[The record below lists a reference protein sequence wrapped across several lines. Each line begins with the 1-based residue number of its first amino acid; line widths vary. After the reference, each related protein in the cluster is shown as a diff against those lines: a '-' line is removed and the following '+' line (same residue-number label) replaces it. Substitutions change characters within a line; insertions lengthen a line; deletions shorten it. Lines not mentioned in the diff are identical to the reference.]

1 LGRPIGRHFG
11 KWGQGWGGVH
21 SLIKDDAMQIINNDG
36 AKETIDKFNKLLT
49 DGWSDKGVTGG
60 LGTLFGAAYSDL
72 S

>member
-1 LGRPIGRHFG
+1 
-11 KWGQGWGGVH
+11 
-21 SLIKDDAMQIINNDG
+21 MQIINNDG